1 MSQADSQLLD
11 FKSVREMLPL
21 MKNQVFF
28 IENYTDIE
36 RTFDVNE
43 AIKEIQRQYKEEGRI
58 DGKLMITLLFD
69 VIKRKLTFIDIV
81 VSLTVVN
88 ENCKLT

>member
-1 MSQADSQLLD
+1 
-11 FKSVREMLPL
+11 MLPL

-43 AIKEIQRQYKEEGRI
+43 AIKEIQRQYKEDGRI

>member
-1 MSQADSQLLD
+1 
-11 FKSVREMLPL
+11 

-43 AIKEIQRQYKEEGRI
+43 TIKEIQRQYKEDGRI

-69 VIKRKLTFIDIV
+69 VIKRKLTFIEIV

>member
-1 MSQADSQLLD
+1 
-11 FKSVREMLPL
+11 

-43 AIKEIQRQYKEEGRI
+43 TIKEIQRQYKEEGRI